1 MKSTL
6 EYLLQ
11 GNVLSEREAVAV
23 LTDIVNQKYNA
34 VQVAAFLTIYNTRLP
49 STVELKGFR
58 KAIMNLSEK
67 VNVFQ
72 HRTLD
77 IVGTGGDGKNT
88 FNIST
93 LAAIVCAG
101 AGVPVTKHG
110 NYAYSSITG
119 SSDVLE
125 YLNFSMAENA
135 KTVQEQLAVA
145 NFSFLHAPHF
155 YPALK
160 NVSEV
165 RKSLQVKTIFNL
177 LGPLVNPVRPHYNL
191 IGVNSVGTGDL
202 YKSVLENTD
211 ANYLIIHA
219 NDGYDELSLTSD
231 AIGWNKK
238 KARTVFNVKKMVGA
252 YLSQE
257 SLKGGKSIAENAR
270 IFMNVLQLKATP
282 EQQKVVLYNAAL
294 GIQLYEDNSLV
305 AALQMAED
313 SLLSKKA
320 LKSFE
325 LLKK

>member
-6 EYLLQ
+6 EYLFN
-11 GNVLSEREAVAV
+11 GNELSEREAVAI

-67 VNVFQ
+67 VNVLQ

-125 YLNFSMAENA
+125 YLNFNMAENA

-155 YPALK
+155 HPTLK
-160 NVSEV
+160 NVFEV
-165 RKSLQVKTIFNL
+165 RKSLQVKSIFNL
-177 LGPLVNPVRPHYNL
+177 LGPLINPVQPHYNI
-191 IGVNSVGTGDL
+191 IGVNSEDTGDL
-202 YKSVLENTD
+202 YKSVLGNTD
-211 ANYLIIHA
+211 ANYLIIHS
-219 NDGYDELSLTSD
+219 NDGYDELSLTSN

-238 KARTVFNVKKMVGA
+238 KARTIFNVKKMVGA